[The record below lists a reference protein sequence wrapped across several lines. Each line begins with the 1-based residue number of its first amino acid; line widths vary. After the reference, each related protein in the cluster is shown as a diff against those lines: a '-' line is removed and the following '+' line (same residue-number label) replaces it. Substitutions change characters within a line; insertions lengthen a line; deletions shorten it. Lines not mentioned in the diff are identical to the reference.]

1 MCIITKKQ
9 RMHAVFK
16 NHRSFPYGK
25 EQALPPRY
33 LPHMRFI
40 KTVANKPSPRHTEI
54 EAEHREQISVV
65 LFTLKPMTLLNLIS
79 TEEVEKNYS
88 LN

>member
-1 MCIITKKQ
+1 MLIL
-9 RMHAVFK
+9 K

-40 KTVANKPSPRHTEI
+40 KTVAKPSPRHTET
-54 EAEHREQISVV
+54 EAEHRDQISVV
-65 LFTLKPMTLLNLIS
+65 LFTLKPMTLLNLTS
-79 TEEVEKNYS
+79 TEEVETNYS